1 MKSPSQIAD
10 SESDQH
16 TAEVPYRVHFYEN
29 CSQSPASWL
38 VPQATLEIE
47 EIEERG
53 FHDRAHPPPIFTS
66 PCVAAIGKD
75 GKAIAMMN
83 YCGEKIWNIFCSYV
97 VPEHRRKHIHT
108 ALFDAL
114 VDKGLQQGN
123 IVSIIS
129 MTHAN
134 NLAAQ
139 AAFEAQGRTKQY
151 ITYTYPLKDD
161 VVGKEPT
168 AEEMRMPEYLVEPFD
183 TGPDGLKSM
192 QAFINEKAAEGYELH
207 QLIERS
213 TYQWVLIFK
222 RQPDRA

>member
-53 FHDRAHPPPIFTS
+53 FHDRTHSPPIFTS

-75 GKAIAMMN
+75 GKAIAMIN
-83 YCGEKIWNIFCSYV
+83 YCGETIWNIFCSYV
-97 VPEHRRKHIHT
+97 VPKHRRKRIHS
-108 ALFDAL
+108 ALFEAL
-114 VDKGLQQGN
+114 REKGLQQGN
-123 IVSIIS
+123 IVSINC
-129 MTHAN
+129 MTHVN

-139 AAFEAQGRTKQY
+139 AAFEAQGRTKEY
-151 ITYTYPLKDD
+151 IMYTYPLKDRSD
-161 VVGKEPT
+161 AKEPT
-168 AEEMRMPEYLVEPFD
+168 VGEMRMPEYLVEPFD
-183 TGPDGLKSM
+183 TGPDGLKGM
-192 QAFINEKAAEGYELH
+192 QAFINEKTAEGYELH
-207 QLIERS
+207 QAIERS

-222 RQPDRA
+222 LEPDRA